1 VSTTRLVILGAV
13 RIFQPVHGYFVRR
26 ELMTWRA
33 EEWASLNPGSV
44 YNALRTLARDGF
56 LEEVATESSDGRPA
70 RTSYRLTDDGD
81 TEFMVLLRDALWKLD
96 PTDPNRLYAAVSF
109 MWALSR
115 AEVRAALEHRVAQA
129 EALQTGL
136 GYTISD
142 IAANPVKPQHVAEVF
157 RLSAARAQGEAEW
170 ARALLERIDAG
181 EYRFAGEPEQLVKL
195 D

>member
-96 PTDPNRLYAAVSF
+96 PNDPNRLYAAVSF

-136 GYTISD
+136 GYTVAD

-157 RLSAARAQGEAEW
+157 RLSAARAQGEAGW

-181 EYRFAGEPEQLVKL
+181 EYRFAGEPEHVSQT
-195 D
+195 

>member
-1 VSTTRLVILGAV
+1 MLGAV

-56 LEEVATESSDGRPA
+56 LEEVGTESSDGRPV
-70 RTSYRLTDDGD
+70 RTTYRLTDDGE
-81 TEFMVLLRDALWKLD
+81 TEFLILLRDALWQLNPND
-96 PTDPNRLYAAVSF
+96 PSRLFAGVSF

-115 AEVRAALEHRVAQA
+115 EEVRAALEHRIAQA
-129 EALQTGL
+129 EAFDKGL

-142 IAANPVKPQHVAEVF
+142 IAANPAKPQHVAEVF
-157 RLSAARAQGEAEW
+157 RLSAARAQGEARW
-170 ARALLERIDAG
+170 ARALIERLDAG
-181 EYRFAGEPEQLVKL
+181 EYRFAGEVVGQA
-195 D
+195 